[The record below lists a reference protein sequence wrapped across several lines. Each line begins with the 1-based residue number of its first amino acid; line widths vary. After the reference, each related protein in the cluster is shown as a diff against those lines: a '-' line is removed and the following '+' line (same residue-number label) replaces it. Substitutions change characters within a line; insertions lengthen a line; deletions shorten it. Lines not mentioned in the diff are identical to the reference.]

1 MILFVEFCDFQFGK
15 MITCDDCH
23 DYPPKKFIKKIK
35 KLRREQNPFL
45 VFRIMSHNWI

>member
-23 DYPPKKFIKKIK
+23 DYPPKKYIEKLKNYKENKI
-35 KLRREQNPFL
+35 PF
-45 VFRIMSHNWI
+45 